1 MILII
6 YMPNISIYFRH
17 FEKKCQKELEEEGD
31 EYADKETFVTSS
43 YKKKLAVII
52 LLRNIIKTVVDIVW
66 NLPLCITLMAM
77 NFLELSETK
86 IYVESSKE
94 LIIIFYSE
102 REILL

>member
-31 EYADKETFVTSS
+31 EYAEKETFVTSS

-52 LLRNIIKTVVDIVW
+52 LLRKIKTVVDIVW
-66 NLPLCITLMAM
+66 NFPLCITLMAM

-94 LIIIFYSE
+94 LIILFYSE
-102 REILL
+102 RENLL